1 MKTPLLDSLFNNLNT
16 IAEKSQRQRIYKIMD
31 FNIVNATS
39 WLSPRGE
46 FHPISRTHSSGRWSS
61 HSDWAQAHN
70 KKMSDLFDSGWMRV
84 TFIGE
89 TLYMSNDSSIIP
101 TNKQK
106 KAVIDFSIE
115 SNGRFKHVIYENG
128 QGKETELTESKKL
141 TTFKNF
147 ILLDLCH

>member
-1 MKTPLLDSLFNNLNT
+1 
-16 IAEKSQRQRIYKIMD
+16 
-31 FNIVNATS
+31 
-39 WLSPRGE
+39 
-46 FHPISRTHSSGRWSS
+46 
-61 HSDWAQAHN
+61 
-70 KKMSDLFDSGWMRV
+70 MSDLFDSGWMRV

-89 TLYMSNDSSIIP
+89 TIYMNNDSSIIP

-147 ILLDLCH
+147 ILLDLLLNIK